1 MNIIG
6 EMPPMS
12 ESEEIFNKLK
22 EEYPIDQLVKFDET
36 DIQEKLQ
43 DNAFQ
48 VIKFKELYYK
58 ELDIYEDL
66 ERKMEALTGQRY
78 KYYRFSQDEEYTKV
92 EIEKYCLP
100 QDEKIIQLK
109 KIMKKQKVRVRFFEL
124 CYRGFEQQG
133 WRMKTYTDR
142 DRHGI

>member
-1 MNIIG
+1 MT
-6 EMPPMS
+6 
-12 ESEEIFNKLK
+12 EEERIFNELK
-22 EEYPIDQLVKFDET
+22 EKYPIDDMIKFDET

-43 DNAFQ
+43 NNTFN
-48 VIKFKELYYK
+48 IIHYKELYYK
-58 ELDIYEDL
+58 ELDIYEEL

-78 KYYRFSQDEEYTKV
+78 KYYRFNHDEEWSKP

-100 QDEKIIQLK
+100 IDKKIIRMK
-109 KIMKKQKVRVRFFEL
+109 KILKKQKVRVRFFEL
-124 CYRGFEQQG
+124 CYKAFEQQG